1 MNNAI
6 IINIASALFGFFIGN
21 RLSIDRDKRK
31 EFNEATEK
39 IRKTIKLQ
47 IEACET
53 GGQDSCNW
61 VQKADL
67 MAIEEYIGIF
77 SICRFKK
84 TCERYDAAAVAE
96 KFNVTSH
103 GFMVF
108 AGKIDEILSCLY
120 VFRTILKRK

>member
-1 MNNAI
+1 MKNEI
-6 IINIASALFGFFIGN
+6 LINIISSLIGFFIGN
-21 RLSIDRDKRK
+21 RLSLGRDRRK
-31 EFNEATEK
+31 EFNEATEI
-39 IRKTIKLQ
+39 IRKVIKLQ

-53 GGQDSCNW
+53 GDHDSCNW

-84 TCERYDAAAVAE
+84 TCERYAAATE
-96 KFNVTSH
+96 GKFGTTEI
-103 GFMVF
+103 GFIVF
-108 AGKIDEILSCLY
+108 IGNLADVLSCLY